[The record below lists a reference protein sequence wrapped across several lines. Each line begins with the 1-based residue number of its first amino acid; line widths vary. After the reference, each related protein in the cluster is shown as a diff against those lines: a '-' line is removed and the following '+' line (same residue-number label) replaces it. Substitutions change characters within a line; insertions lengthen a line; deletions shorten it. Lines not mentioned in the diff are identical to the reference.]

1 MLNSWDLAVSPT
13 QPLVTI
19 LIFTSTLQSLQLRLG
34 TDSTPSPYFHPPIKF
49 WPPINVRALVLIQI
63 DDESVLRS
71 IGSVLRTATRLRE
84 LTMWADGDYMLRF
97 SQVSSSWCG
106 LVPFKLTSLDLRGF
120 VDLGRP
126 SCALW
131 SLLSP
136 VDLKTLTL
144 NTSLNVD
151 SLDFSSFWETSVA
164 ADLRP
169 KTLSTNLVMNGL
181 EGFIQSFSGLEA
193 FSITSPNTAC
203 VPERLDLLLG
213 ALVKLHS
220 ATLKVLSIDPKGALI
235 NHLLDE
241 ASLNQLSKHFPNIE
255 ELRFGIVE
263 AISVRNCYDKPL
275 FRLC

>member
-1 MLNSWDLAVSPT
+1 
-13 QPLVTI
+13 
-19 LIFTSTLQSLQLRLG
+19 
-34 TDSTPSPYFHPPIKF
+34 
-49 WPPINVRALVLIQI
+49 
-63 DDESVLRS
+63 
-71 IGSVLRTATRLRE
+71 
-84 LTMWADGDYMLRF
+84 MWADGDYMLRF

-106 LVPFKLTSLDLRGF
+106 QVPFKLTSLDLRGF

-136 VDLKTLTL
+136 FDLKTLSL

-164 ADLRP
+164 AELRP

-203 VPERLDLLLG
+203 VPERLDLLLD

-220 ATLKVLSIDPKGALI
+220 ATLKVLSIDPKGALV
-235 NHLLDE
+235 NHLLDD
-241 ASLNQLSKHFPNIE
+241 ASLNQLSKHFPKME
-255 ELRFGIVE
+255 ELRFGIFE
-263 AISVRNCYDKPL
+263 AISVRNCL
-275 FRLC
+275 